1 MRIERL
7 GVGDDAK
14 VTQASALFD
23 GPARADATRRFLDE
37 RGHHLLIAY
46 VGDTPVGFVTGVE
59 LTHPDKG
66 TEMFLYELGV
76 AEAHRRRGVGKAL
89 VAALVRLAREA
100 GCYGM
105 WALTDQDNRAAL
117 ATYQAAG
124 AAREPDTVML
134 AWEFPLAATDGRLL
148 P

>member
-1 MRIERL
+1 MRIQRL
-7 GVGDDAK
+7 GTGDDAK
-14 VTQASALFD
+14 VAQASALFD
-23 GPARADATRRFLDE
+23 GPTRADATRRFLGE

-46 VGDTPVGFVTGVE
+46 LGDTPAGFVTGVE

-76 AEAHRRRGVGKAL
+76 AEAHRRRGIGTAL
-89 VAALVRLAREA
+89 VAALVRLAQEA

-105 WALTDQDNRAAL
+105 WVLTDQDNRAAL
-117 ATYQAAG
+117 ATYEAAG

-134 AWEFPLAATDGRLL
+134 GWDFPSSQR

>member
-1 MRIERL
+1 MRIERV
-7 GVGDDAK
+7 GAGDDAK
-14 VTQASALFD
+14 VAQASALFD
-23 GPARADATRRFLDE
+23 GPARADATRRFLGE

-46 VGDTPVGFVTGVE
+46 VGDTPAGFVTGVE

-76 AEAHRRRGVGKAL
+76 AEAHRRRGIGKAL
-89 VAALVRLAREA
+89 VAALARLAREA

-124 AAREPDTVML
+124 AAREPDPVML
-134 AWEFPLAATDGRLL
+134 GWEFPSSQR